1 MTAPLTF
8 PNLADLGA
16 EINEQHTLAIQ
27 HASKALE
34 HAFTCGELL
43 IEAKSKARHGQW
55 LPWLRENISFSERTC
70 QSYMRLVQRK
80 RQIRSSAADL
90 SVRGAL
96 QHLSTPRRYDRA
108 TLDEEVTEWL
118 AQLAEITATR
128 PDNVSEWSIEDAQA
142 CIDSIRGIDSILHR
156 YGICSEEDCLVCDGE
171 GSE

>member
-1 MTAPLTF
+1 MNDLT
-8 PNLADLGA
+8 LDRLGA

-70 QSYMRLVQRK
+70 QAYMRLVQRK

-96 QHLSTPRRYDRA
+96 QHLSTPRRHDRA
-108 TLDEEVTEWL
+108 ALDDELEQWL
-118 AQLAEITATR
+118 EQYQAISANR
-128 PDNVSEWSIEDAQA
+128 PEPGEWSIEDAQA
-142 CIDSIRGIDSILHR
+142 CADSIRAIDSILHR
-156 YGICSEEDCLVCDGE
+156 HGVCPGGEDCLVCSGE
-171 GSE
+171 ARP

>member
-1 MTAPLTF
+1 MITLPALS
-8 PNLADLGA
+8 NLGTR
-16 EINEQHTLAIQ
+16 INEQHTLAIQ

-90 SVRGAL
+90 SVRGVL
-96 QHLSTPRRYDRA
+96 QHLSSPRRYDRTA
-108 TLDEEVTEWL
+108 LDDELELWL
-118 AQLAEITATR
+118 EQCQAISANR
-128 PDNVSEWSIEDAQA
+128 PEPGEWSIEDAQA
-142 CIDSIRGIDSILHR
+142 CADSIRAIDSILHR
-156 YGICSEEDCLVCDGE
+156 HGICSEEDCLVCSGE
-171 GSE
+171 ARP